1 MIRSRGIDASELW
14 VWELPIRMG
23 LAKSSLAI
31 NRQSWQWKKGYQ
43 SNAAEEETRVWRDR
57 YGRSHHREEGRDGGE
72 GDGGYQNGKDQLKL
86 VPEMWSQK
94 TYMMDEKKQ
103 PFEKNVPCYMRCP
116 PSPVIK
122 KFPKKKSWFREI
134 LMGLLRLKRLHKI
147 LLKKSLNRHFCNTF
161 LRY

>member
-1 MIRSRGIDASELW
+1 MIRSRGIDASALW

-103 PFEKNVPCYMRCP
+103 PFEEKRAMSDEMSSNSCHLKVPKEKVMISRDFDGTP
-116 PSPVIK
+116 KVKAPAQDFAKK
-122 KFPKKKSWFREI
+122 KFE
-134 LMGLLRLKRLHKI
+134 
-147 LLKKSLNRHFCNTF
+147 
-161 LRY
+161 